1 MLAWRLARAGLE
13 VVLLE
18 AGPEVV
24 RSEAVAGF
32 GQHEDIART
41 YPGGPDQPRWG
52 EESGFFEQAGPEPFG
67 GVYEK
72 LVGGTTWHWLGTCLR
87 FLESDFRLRSRYGVG
102 LDWPICL
109 GDLEPYYGEA
119 EEEMGVAGAFL
130 PALPATYLDKQV
142 AEAARPWG
150 YRVEVLPA
158 ARNSRPY
165 QGRPACRGSAT
176 CLPICPIGAKYDASV
191 HVTRALQAGAKLMSQ
206 TAVTRVVSQGYQVR
220 HLELATSETLKA
232 DHYVLACNA
241 IETPRLLLYSG
252 HPNGNTGRY
261 LMGMAGQISQALSPT
276 PVWPFRSPQVVS
288 GLTQFRDGDFRK
300 RQAALLISIGNDGW
314 PNGSPPKV
322 ARGLIE
328 AGLRGQALRSALS
341 DHVSRQ
347 LLLVSS
353 CEELPLF
360 ENSVRLSHLRDS
372 RGLPRPR
379 IHFKVGQYTQK
390 AVEESVLIHARI
402 FESMKATSIHHYEE
416 SSDPAHLAGTCRM
429 GLDPGSSVVDA
440 NLNCHHWKNLSILGS
455 AVFPT
460 VGSAPPTLTVA
471 ALALRL
477 ADYLTCRVRQA
488 GSKGLG
494 EFQGNLDLESA
505 F

>member
-1 MLAWRLARAGLE
+1 
-13 VVLLE
+13 VLVE

-24 RSEAVAGF
+24 RSQAARRF
-32 GQHEDIART
+32 GEHEEIAET
-41 YPGGPDQPRWG
+41 YPSGPDQPRWG
-52 EESGFFEQAGPEPFG
+52 QEDRFFEQAGPHPFG

-87 FLESDFRLRSRYGVG
+87 FLESDFRLATRYGVG
-102 LDWPICL
+102 VDWPISL
-109 GDLEPYYGEA
+109 NDLQPYYLEA

-142 AEAARPWG
+142 ARAAQPWG

-158 ARNSRPY
+158 ARNSVPY

-191 HVTRALQAGAKLMSQ
+191 HVSKALQVGAKLWSQ
-206 TAVTRVVSQGYQVR
+206 EAVTRIVSDGKRVLY
-220 HLELATSETLKA
+220 LELGSGQKLKA

-241 IETPRLLLYSG
+241 VETPRLLLYSG

-288 GLTQFRDGDFRK
+288 GLTQFRDGDFRR
-300 RQAALLISIGNDGW
+300 RQAALLVSIGNDGW

-322 ARGLIE
+322 VKRLIE
-328 AGLRGQALRSALS
+328 HGLRGQELRTALR

-347 LLLVSS
+347 VLLVSS
-353 CEELPLF
+353 CEELPSY
-360 ENSVRLSHLRDS
+360 ENAVGLSHLLDG
-372 RGLPRPR
+372 RGIPRPR
-379 IHFKVGQYTQK
+379 IHFKVGHYTQR
-390 AVEESVLIHARI
+390 ALEESVLIHARI
-402 FESMKATSIHHYEE
+402 FESMKASAIHHYEE
-416 SSDPAHLAGTCRM
+416 SSDPAHIAGTCRM
-429 GLDPGSSVVDA
+429 GRDPGDSVVDA
-440 NLNCHHWKNLSILGS
+440 NLGCHHWKNLSILGS

-477 ADYLTCRVRQA
+477 ARHLAQ
-488 GSKGLG
+488 L
-494 EFQGNLDLESA
+494 L
-505 F
+505 

>member
-1 MLAWRLARAGLE
+1 MGSGVAGALLAWRLARAGLE
-13 VVLLE
+13 VVLVE
-18 AGPEVV
+18 AGPEVD
-24 RSEAVAGF
+24 RRQAVLRF
-32 GQHEDIART
+32 GEHEEIAQT
-41 YPGGPDQPRWG
+41 YASGPDQPLWG
-52 EESGFFEQAGPEPFG
+52 QEDRFFEQAGPHAFG

-87 FLESDFRLRSRYGVG
+87 FLESDFRLATRYGVG
-102 LDWPICL
+102 VDWPISL
-109 GDLEPYYGEA
+109 RDLQSHYLKA

-142 AEAARPWG
+142 ALAAKPWG
-150 YRVEVLPA
+150 YGVEVLPA
-158 ARNSRPY
+158 ARNSVPY

-191 HVTRALQAGAKLMSQ
+191 HVSKATQAGAKLLSSQ
-206 TAVTRVVSQGYQVR
+206 AVTRMETRGNQVVS
-220 HLELATSETLKA
+220 LELGPDQKLKA

-241 IETPRLLLYSG
+241 VETPRLLLYSG

-288 GLTQFRDGDFRK
+288 GITQFRDGDFRK
-300 RQAALLISIGNDGW
+300 RQAALLVSIGNDGW

-322 ARGLIE
+322 VRRLIE
-328 AGLRGQALRSALS
+328 QGLRGQELRAALR

-347 LLLVSS
+347 VLLVSS
-353 CEELPLF
+353 CEELPLY
-360 ENSVRLSHLRDS
+360 ENSVSLSHLRDS
-372 RGLPRPR
+372 QGIPRPR
-379 IHFKVGQYTQK
+379 IHFRVGQYTQR
-390 AVEESVLIHARI
+390 AIEESVLIHARI
-402 FESMKATSIHHYEE
+402 FESMQASAIHHYEE
-416 SSDPAHLAGTCRM
+416 SSDPAHIAGTCRM
-429 GLDPGSSVVDA
+429 GNDPANSVVDV
-440 NLNCHHWKNLSILGS
+440 NLGCHHWKNLSILGS

-477 ADYLTCRVRQA
+477 ANHLIGTSGTAQ
-488 GSKGLG
+488 
-494 EFQGNLDLESA
+494 EDL
-505 F
+505 